1 MAAPMARSVAVAT
14 IREAVRSLALHR
26 LRAILSALGIVCGV
40 VSFVAMISLSE
51 GARRETLA
59 QIEQLGMK
67 NVLVRAAPL
76 TDEQRR
82 HARGQGSRGLR
93 LADAERLTAGVDRI
107 ARVGAVR
114 EVVAEVVEPGRER
127 APAVLAVTPNF
138 AGLSRLEVGAGR
150 FLAEDD
156 MQRRNLVCV
165 LGRDV
170 AQRLGRDGDIG
181 GTVRV
186 QGTLCKVVGVLRHFE
201 RRSTGNSA
209 IAVRDYDNAIV
220 LALGAEDAFAPDSGS
235 VTELIAEMRSPEDVL
250 PALAPLRQALDVS
263 HRKVDDYRVVAPQE
277 LLRQAEQS
285 RRNFDIL
292 AGSLAI
298 ICLVVGGIGIMN
310 TMLASVTER
319 TREIGLRRAIGATR
333 SRIARQFLAEAGVLA
348 AGGAI
353 AGVAIGVLGVLAVS
367 ALAGWPVAIGPATI
381 LVPAVAAIAAGLFF
395 GIHPAMRAASMD
407 PIAALRHE

>member
-1 MAAPMARSVAVAT
+1 M
-14 IREAVRSLALHR
+14 REALRSLALHR
-26 LRAILSALGIVCGV
+26 LRAVLSALGIVCGV

-51 GARRETLA
+51 GARRETLS
-59 QIEQLGMK
+59 QIEQLGMR

-82 HARGQGSRGLR
+82 TARSQGSRGLR
-93 LADAERLTAGVDRI
+93 LADAERLASGVDRI

-138 AGLSRLEVGAGR
+138 AELSRLEVASGR

-156 MQRRNLVCV
+156 MQRRTLACV
-165 LGRDV
+165 LGREV
-170 AQRLGRDGDIG
+170 ARRLGPDGDVG
-181 GTVRV
+181 GTVRI

-201 RRSTGNSA
+201 RRTGGNAA
-209 IAVRDYDNAIV
+209 IAVRDYDNVIV
-220 LALGAEDAFAPDSGS
+220 LALGAEDAFAPDAGTVSEIIVQMRSSDDVMPAIGS
-235 VTELIAEMRSPEDVL
+235 VKR
-250 PALAPLRQALDVS
+250 ALDVA

-277 LLRQAEQS
+277 LLRQARQS

-292 AGSLAI
+292 AASLAV

-333 SRIARQFLAEAGVLA
+333 ARIARQFLAEAGVLA
-348 AGGAI
+348 AGGALAGI
-353 AGVAIGVLGVLAVS
+353 VIGVAGVLIVS
-367 ALAGWPVAIGPATI
+367 GLAGWPVAIGPATI
-381 LVPAVAAIAAGLFF
+381 LVPSLAAIAAGLFF
-395 GIHPAMRAASMD
+395 GIHPALRAAALD
-407 PIAALRHE
+407 PITALRHD